1 MSTHT
6 PRPLAL
12 VGPMGAGKS
21 TLGSALARALGY
33 EFVDVDAEIRREAG
47 VDIPE
52 IFSVEGE
59 AGFRAREARMIQALC
74 KLPSR
79 VIATG
84 GGCVET
90 PINRT
95 QLVQNC
101 FVIYLRAQPET
112 SWRRVGHSKSRP
124 LLAVADPLTTLQ
136 QLFVRRD
143 ALYREISC
151 LTIDVDKMSS
161 TQVLA
166 RIMAEFQ
173 PGGLCSETQSI

>member
-1 MSTHT
+1 MNANS
-6 PRPLAL
+6 PRSLAL

-21 TLGSALARALGY
+21 TLGPALARTLGY

-52 IFSVEGE
+52 IFSAEGE
-59 AGFRAREARMIQALC
+59 AGFRARERRMIQSLC
-74 KLPSR
+74 TIPAR

-90 PINRT
+90 PANRSCLE
-95 QLVQNC
+95 QHC

-124 LLAVADPLTTLQ
+124 LLAVADPQATLQ
-136 QLFVRRD
+136 QLFSRREP
-143 ALYREISC
+143 LYQEIAS
-151 LTIDVDKMSS
+151 LTIDVDKLN
-161 TQVLA
+161 TAQVLK
-166 RIMAEFQ
+166 RIMAEFE
-173 PGGLCSETQSI
+173 PAGLFSEK